1 MTGLHNA
8 IGITYRAPSAA
19 KPLASTIGLQTQ
31 DYYLPPTPPES
42 PDSGTSTSKAT
53 ALTPNAERP
62 RTLSLIYSPH
72 GITYPH
78 IKPYAI
84 SHLVH
89 EAALPLTAL
98 LHSFDRVQNPWW
110 LGGNI
115 SAGLPG
121 GLEIAQNL
129 LARAWISAHDGD
141 KETSGLS
148 VSSVK
153 TRKYSVEE
161 VRTMVQRGNS
171 GVEKGNANV
180 STDVRVLDVGQEM
193 VLRAT

>member
-1 MTGLHNA
+1 M
-8 IGITYRAPSAA
+8 
-19 KPLASTIGLQTQ
+19 
-31 DYYLPPTPPES
+31 
-42 PDSGTSTSKAT
+42 
-53 ALTPNAERP
+53 
-62 RTLSLIYSPH
+62 IYSPH
-72 GITYPH
+72 GVTYAH

-84 SHLVH
+84 AHLVR

-129 LARAWISAHDGD
+129 LARAWISAHDED
-141 KETSGLS
+141 KENSGFS

-153 TRKYSVEE
+153 TRKYSVDE
-161 VRTMVQRGNS
+161 VRS
-171 GVEKGNANV
+171 LVENV
-180 STDVRVLDVGQEM
+180 NTNVKTEVRVLDVGDEM
-193 VLRAT
+193 VLKAS